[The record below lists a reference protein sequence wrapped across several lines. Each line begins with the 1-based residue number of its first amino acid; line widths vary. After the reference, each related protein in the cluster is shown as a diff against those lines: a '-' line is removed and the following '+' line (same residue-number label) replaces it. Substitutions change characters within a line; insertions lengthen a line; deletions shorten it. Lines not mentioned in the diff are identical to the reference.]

1 MSILQFSAWCFQQ
14 SGNHFSQNTMLQ
26 NVVVMHCSVNSSD
39 LQEEGGRK
47 TTGYPPQPHQSQPD
61 FLPPSREQGPGPGLL
76 DRNTPGSL
84 WTETLLCYHYHSTQ
98 NIAFLL
104 WSQHFRVLS
113 KKARICCSKPFSS
126 LFQKVLSPKSVI
138 ELAVV
143 YLPVDFT
150 EIPHWLS
157 AKNLKS
163 QQSECWK
170 ELFFLILEIR
180 SLAALIFA

>member
-1 MSILQFSAWCFQQ
+1 MSILQFPAWCFQQ
-14 SGNHFSQNTMLQ
+14 SGNHFSQNTTLQ

-47 TTGYPPQPHQSQPD
+47 TTGYPSQPD
-61 FLPPSREQGPGPGLL
+61 FLPPSREQGPGPSLL

-126 LFQKVLSPKSVI
+126 LFQKSTVTKI
-138 ELAVV
+138 CNWA
-143 YLPVDFT
+143 
-150 EIPHWLS
+150 
-157 AKNLKS
+157 
-163 QQSECWK
+163 C
-170 ELFFLILEIR
+170 R
-180 SLAALIFA
+180 SKPPSRFYRNPSLTFC